1 MGQLC
6 ARHGG
11 GLLIRPLARS
21 ASTSR
26 RNWERKLDRPGLALS
41 FDRLFA
47 SDVTGRARAFASM
60 VNGGM
65 DIERAA
71 GLSGLL
77 AGE

>member
-1 MGQLC
+1 M
-6 ARHGG
+6 A
-11 GLLIRPLARS
+11 A
-21 ASTSR
+21 
-26 RNWERKLDRPGLALS
+26 KLDVAGLALDFS
-41 FDRLFA
+41 SLFA
-47 SDVTGRARAFASM
+47 SDITGRARAFGSM